1 MGEINRRKMED
12 KKEII
17 KIKEPISTANKF
29 HSSELF
35 YIEEAKLPFSA
46 GIYTLTGCAMH
57 WHHSWEILCQLEGEA
72 YVRFGGEKII
82 SRPGDITVISGEEP
96 HETEKITKR
105 HKILLLQ
112 FQMEPVLPYFSV
124 AKEYQHIPSILLDP
138 FRKVEHFNLR
148 SKKVESIMWK
158 IEGEYKKKILGYE
171 IRIPAYIMELMVY
184 FMRNDYIC
192 ARRPAT
198 EVMIALEKIR
208 PALSYIEEN
217 YQNHI
222 ELQNVA
228 ELCCMSMYTFC
239 RVFKQATDYT
249 FVEYLNHIRLKSAEK
264 LLLSTKLPIS
274 EVAYESGFSG
284 LSYFNRKFK
293 EVYSMGP
300 SRYRKISGNE
310 EINNCE
316 GYHHSRI

>member
-1 MGEINRRKMED
+1 M
-12 KKEII
+12 
-17 KIKEPISTANKF
+17 
-29 HSSELF
+29 
-35 YIEEAKLPFSA
+35 
-46 GIYTLTGCAMH
+46 
-57 WHHSWEILCQLEGEA
+57 
-72 YVRFGGEKII
+72 
-82 SRPGDITVISGEEP
+82 
-96 HETEKITKR
+96 
-105 HKILLLQ
+105 
-112 FQMEPVLPYFSV
+112 
-124 AKEYQHIPSILLDP
+124 
-138 FRKVEHFNLR
+138 
-148 SKKVESIMWK
+148 
-158 IEGEYKKKILGYE
+158 
-171 IRIPAYIMELMVY
+171 
-184 FMRNDYIC
+184 
-192 ARRPAT
+192 
-198 EVMIALEKIR
+198 
-208 PALSYIEEN
+208 SYIEEN

>member
-1 MGEINRRKMED
+1 MED
-12 KKEII
+12 RKEII

-138 FRKVEHFNLR
+138 FRKVGHFNLR
-148 SKKVESIMWK
+148 SKK
-158 IEGEYKKKILGYE
+158 
-171 IRIPAYIMELMVY
+171 
-184 FMRNDYIC
+184 
-192 ARRPAT
+192 
-198 EVMIALEKIR
+198 
-208 PALSYIEEN
+208 
-217 YQNHI
+217 
-222 ELQNVA
+222 
-228 ELCCMSMYTFC
+228 
-239 RVFKQATDYT
+239 
-249 FVEYLNHIRLKSAEK
+249 
-264 LLLSTKLPIS
+264 
-274 EVAYESGFSG
+274 
-284 LSYFNRKFK
+284 
-293 EVYSMGP
+293 
-300 SRYRKISGNE
+300 
-310 EINNCE
+310 
-316 GYHHSRI
+316 